1 MPRTAH
7 STSCPCTNRSNTTRE
22 SCCRA
27 RSTAAS
33 PAPPCPRLGDA
44 HAGARVGGLDENGP
58 AQFFRRA
65 PGNGRQLRPLPA
77 LHAVPLAAGNAR
89 CIHHTV
95 GNDLYPCTPR
105 CPARRSPHRAGR
117 PAPAGPVSC
126 RPRRFCRAEP
136 GNTTSTGRLRQ
147 TPFSN
152 ATSPASP
159 LPGQMAAGTLPEWRS
174 QAPLQRSSTGP
185 EYKYQRPSF
194 VMPTGSTSYFSVS
207 RLFSTLVALM
217 RDTSCSLDSAAGTVT
232 ATFNFFKALHTFPR
246 AAVE

>member
-1 MPRTAH
+1 MPSSPFLPC
-7 STSCPCTNRSNTTRE
+7 ST
-22 SCCRA
+22 
-27 RSTAAS
+27 
-33 PAPPCPRLGDA
+33 
-44 HAGARVGGLDENGP
+44 
-58 AQFFRRA
+58 
-65 PGNGRQLRPLPA
+65 
-77 LHAVPLAAGNAR
+77 
-89 CIHHTV
+89 
-95 GNDLYPCTPR
+95 
-105 CPARRSPHRAGR
+105 
-117 PAPAGPVSC
+117 
-126 RPRRFCRAEP
+126 

-194 VMPTGSTSYFSVS
+194 VMPTGSTSYFPVS

-217 RDTSCSLDSAAGTVT
+217 RDTSCSLDAPPNST
-232 ATFNFFKALHTFPR
+232 ATFNFFKTLHTFPR